1 MNTPFLLFTCLEA
14 LQWWVETACTLLL
27 LMCISVIIQNSH
39 IWVIMSGGPHSVGPV
54 VCLRI
59 NFPISRCRFV
69 VAMWFFWNV
78 HIRSF
83 LNASCFPSVSFSL
96 PHRLTSSSL
105 FILSVSFT
113 LTASAFLR
121 QSHILCLSA
130 CQEYKRTHC
139 QTLFET
145 HLIPSTLYSN
155 SYFYVESLLNI
166 YSQEGFGCIN
176 QFILDVSIC
185 ASTADPKLDRPYC
198 ISALGAE
205 SLHTLRLYCI
215 LITVPWRSHMSP
227 VWHLYP
233 QPLQPAESIHP
244 QNSRL

>member
-59 NFPISRCRFV
+59 NFPNSRCRFV
-69 VAMWFFWNV
+69 VAM
-78 HIRSF
+78 
-83 LNASCFPSVSFSL
+83 SVSFSL

-113 LTASAFLR
+113 VTASAFLR

-145 HLIPSTLYSN
+145 RLIPSTLYSN

-166 YSQEGFGCIN
+166 YSQEGFGRIN

-185 ASTADPKLDRPYC
+185 ASTADPKLDHPYC
-198 ISALGAE
+198 ISTLGAE

-227 VWHLYP
+227 V
-233 QPLQPAESIHP
+233 
-244 QNSRL
+244 